1 MAFGTD
7 PPDFATAAGDDVF
20 WCEGAVFSGVPFFG
34 EGWQLGGEVVVAAL
48 HGSVGANGT
57 ACAVDA
63 GFYLCTPLVTM
74 CAAPPDD
81 AMAAGEHVARGEVA
95 VFLCVPFLGEEWIFC
110 SEVIFSGDG
119 ESSAAIGTACAAA
132 GAGVHGGLPVVAVF
146 TCPPD
151 FFLAAV
157 ADGFRGEGKISFA
170 VPLAEKIGAVVALA
184 KTCQGFS
191 HGLHLLS

>member
-1 MAFGTD
+1 
-7 PPDFATAAGDDVF
+7 
-20 WCEGAVFSGVPFFG
+20 
-34 EGWQLGGEVVVAAL
+34 
-48 HGSVGANGT
+48 
-57 ACAVDA
+57 
-63 GFYLCTPLVTM
+63 M

-81 AMAAGEHVARGEVA
+81 AMAAGEHLTRGEIA

-132 GAGVHGGLPVVAVF
+132 GAGVHGGLPVVTVCAG
-146 TCPPD
+146 PPD

-157 ADGFRGEGKISFA
+157 ADGFWYEGKISFA
-170 VPLAEKIGAVVALA
+170 VPLAEQIGAVVALA
-184 KTCQGFS
+184 KACQGFS